1 MQFTNEDPQ
10 STVGRQTVSL
20 FHVVLNTIPL
30 AYLEDDSEDPI
41 TFDSDFT
48 FDDCGCLEAFQ
59 LPGKYEIGEKHMS
72 ETVRD
77 LYGFL
82 HPEITPEKEVIVS
95 ARFKGKDG
103 KPVPFVIRPLE
114 QEVCDRIQR
123 TCIKTDKKGNSTADR
138 TKVCR

>member
-1 MQFTNEDPQ
+1 
-10 STVGRQTVSL
+10 
-20 FHVVLNTIPL
+20 
-30 AYLEDDSEDPI
+30 
-41 TFDSDFT
+41 
-48 FDDCGCLEAFQ
+48 
-59 LPGKYEIGEKHMS
+59 MS

-103 KPVPFVIRPLE
+103 KPVPFVIHPLE

-123 TCIKTDKKGNSTADR
+123 TCIKTDKKGNSTFDR
-138 TKVCR
+138 TKYVDEFTVAAVVFPDLTNAELQKAYGVLGEAKLLKKMLYASEYDTLVEAVQNLSGADKDFEALKNDVKNE